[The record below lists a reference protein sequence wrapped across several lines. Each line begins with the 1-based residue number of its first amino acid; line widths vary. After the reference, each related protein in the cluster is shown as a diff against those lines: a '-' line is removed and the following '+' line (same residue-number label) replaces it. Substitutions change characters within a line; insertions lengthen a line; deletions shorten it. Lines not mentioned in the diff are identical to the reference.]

1 MTSGRNATRKTITG
15 LLLAGIAAATFPAVA
30 VAQDDEARLR
40 RLEAEIRALQRVVF
54 PGGDGR
60 YFTPEVDTS
69 QGQPQPVGT
78 PSNSALADV
87 LARLDAL
94 EAQLARMTAREEENA
109 NEIAQLREQLDEAQA
124 AADAAREGGAAQPS
138 GVIPLPSLA
147 QSGAS
152 SAATPPRTSTPA
164 PAPAP
169 TRAATPS
176 PAPAPA
182 RAATPAPT
190 PAPAPARANAG
201 TPAPTPARANAGT
214 PAPTPAPAGSR
225 PTAARV
231 AAVQAVT
238 KPSTDDPADDDY
250 TYGYRL
256 WEAGYFPEAR
266 QQLSLYLQ
274 KYPSHARVSYGR
286 NLLGRAF
293 LDDGQPREAATH
305 FFENY
310 QKDKNGARAA
320 DSLLFLSEAMVAI
333 GDTNRA
339 CIALAEFGETY
350 PALAT
355 GRLKEQYDR
364 DRSKVTCR
372 G

>member
-1 MTSGRNATRKTITG
+1 MTSGWNGSRKAIG
-15 LLLAGIAAATFPAVA
+15 ALLLAGIATVTLPGAAA
-30 VAQDDEARLR
+30 AQDDEARIR
-40 RLEAEIRALQRVVF
+40 RLESEIRALQRAVF

-60 YFTPEVDTS
+60 YFAPEVDTS
-69 QGQPQPVGT
+69 RDAQQPQTVGT
-78 PSNSALADV
+78 PSSSALTDV

-109 NEIAQLREQLDEAQA
+109 NEIAQLRVKLEEA
-124 AADAAREGGAAQPS
+124 AAAAEAEQIGETAATQPT
-138 GVIPLPSLA
+138 GPIPLPNLA
-147 QSGAS
+147 PSAS
-152 SAATPPRTSTPA
+152 RTS
-164 PAPAP
+164 
-169 TRAATPS
+169 S
-176 PAPAPA
+176 PPA
-182 RAATPAPT
+182 RTATATPAPT
-190 PAPAPARANAG
+190 PAAAPARTAAAA
-201 TPAPTPARANAGT
+201 PAPSAAR
-214 PAPTPAPAGSR
+214 PP
-225 PTAARV
+225 AARV
-231 AAVQAVT
+231 AAVQAIA
-238 KPSTDDPADDDY
+238 KPATDDPGDDEY

-266 QQLSLYLQ
+266 QQLALFLE
-274 KYPSHARVSYGR
+274 KYPNHARISYGR

-339 CIALAEFGETY
+339 CIALAEFSESY